1 MASGYGV
8 RLWLKAM
15 ASGYGSRL
23 WRQAMAQGYGVR
35 LWLKTMAVRLCAA
48 CSMAMGKELRCLC
61 VSKSV
66 YQFVRPIEL
75 EGYKEW
81 LASRTNPQTQMRDVS
96 IQELQDKCSE
106 LCIQSDSVGDSDS
119 GEGNSHLET
128 ELEGEKQTASEV
140 TALRPQTG
148 AESAVTDTLL
158 VTGECQPLSF
168 AEVFRLIQAGED
180 VPGIQKLDVKPSLQS
195 PTASQMPR
203 RPKPWER
210 TTAS

>member
-1 MASGYGV
+1 M
-8 RLWLKAM
+8 
-15 ASGYGSRL
+15 
-23 WRQAMAQGYGVR
+23 
-35 LWLKTMAVRLCAA
+35 
-48 CSMAMGKELRCLC
+48 E
-61 VSKSV
+61 SV
-66 YQFVRPIEL
+66 YTGFESYNFEEDLNYRAGFKHLHVTDDSRENILKFKIFYYNRFVRPIEL

-81 LASRTNPQTQMRDVS
+81 LASRTNPQTQTRDVS
-96 IQELQDKCSE
+96 VQELQDKCSE

-148 AESAVTDTLL
+148 AEPAVTDTLL
-158 VTGECQPLSF
+158 VTGECQSLSF

-195 PTASQMPR
+195 PTASQMSR